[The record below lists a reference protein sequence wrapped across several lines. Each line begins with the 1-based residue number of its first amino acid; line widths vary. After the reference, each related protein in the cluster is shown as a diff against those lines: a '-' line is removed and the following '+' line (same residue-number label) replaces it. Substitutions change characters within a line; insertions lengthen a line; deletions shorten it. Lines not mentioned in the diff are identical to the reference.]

1 MALRRRLVPLFTVA
15 FALLALVPRAHAQS
29 PAQPYK
35 SVLTLNPLG
44 IPFEYISG
52 EYERVVNGLVTG
64 GLTFSYLGLDD
75 DSYLTFEGK
84 LRFYPNEEAPKG
96 FSLGLS
102 AGITKLEGIRFDEA
116 SNSNVDDD
124 EIRPTIGVIV
134 DYNWLLG
141 RNKRFLVG
149 AGVGGKRILGSDE
162 GWIDLNI
169 GYPTARFQVGF
180 LF

>member
-1 MALRRRLVPLFTVA
+1 MELRRRAVP
-15 FALLALVPRAHAQS
+15 ALILTLGLLIPAAALRAQGS
-29 PAQPYK
+29 TQPYK

-52 EYERVVNGLVTG
+52 EYERVVSGLVTG
-64 GLTFSYLGLDD
+64 GLTFSYLGLSD
-75 DSYLTFEGK
+75 DSYLTWEGK

-96 FSLGLS
+96 FSIGLS
-102 AGITKLEGIRFDEA
+102 AGITRLEGERFDGT
-116 SNSNVDDD
+116 SNVDDD
-124 EIRPTIGVIV
+124 IIRPTIGVII

-149 AGVGGKRILGSDE
+149 AGVGGKRILGPDHD
-162 GWIDLNI
+162 WVDLNV